1 MSKLQMLAAVGIA
14 ALTAACAGTETTNN
28 NAAPTATAQSEA
40 QSITPA
46 SITNEQLR
54 AYTVIQ
60 TEIAPLQANL
70 ATQTPEQRAQTTAQI
85 SAVLAR
91 HGMEPTTFNAI
102 ARLANEDRAFAARL
116 AAAQPDTFSDESL
129 RAFAAASLEIDPIS
143 RTLATGTP
151 EQQAQATE
159 QIRQILLR
167 NNLDSAS
174 YNAIAARAQADATF
188 AARIQ
193 QLHRDDTSGAG
204 E

>member
-14 ALTAACAGTETTNN
+14 ALAAACAGTETTNN
-28 NAAPTATAQSEA
+28 NAAPTASAQSEVQA
-40 QSITPA
+40 ITPA

-54 AYTVIQ
+54 TYTAIE

-91 HGMEPTTFNAI
+91 HSMEPTTFNAI
-102 ARLANEDRAFAARL
+102 ARMANEDRAFATRL

-143 RTLATGTP
+143 RTLATGAP

-159 QIRQILLR
+159 QIRQILMR

-193 QLHRDDTSGAG
+193 DLHRDNTSGAG